1 MICTSILTA
10 NLGAITLSIL
20 PASAQEVKTTLVY
33 EFPSAR
39 AVYLNV
45 CNPEYALSSGGC
57 AKVNLVNRKIEG
69 TVGVTEIDS
78 RHLSS
83 GSRAHAVFVVDTANG
98 QKCYNNSIIEGGS
111 TYRFSGCR

>member
-1 MICTSILTA
+1 MLTV
-10 NLGAITLSIL
+10 NLGAITVSIL

-33 EFPSAR
+33 ELPSAR

-45 CNPEYALSSGGC
+45 CSPEYALSSGRC

-83 GSRAHAVFVVDTANG
+83 RSRAHAVFVLDTANG
-98 QKCYNNSIIEGGS
+98 RCYSDGIIEGGG
-111 TYRFSGCR
+111 TYRFTECR